1 MNVELTEKEGKFL
14 LKVLEYNY
22 AETEEDFEGKGMDSE
37 NPLLK
42 SLDWKLRKFKDYDK
56 DRRFYLE
63 ERLTFGMLFCGAGYR
78 TGIACNQMHKRLDY
92 AIMTLSG
99 MQQNGGM
106 GSDFDEE
113 SDKQDRE
120 DILNVLKDLLIAFGV
135 SAEELI
141 EPKLEFDI

>member
-1 MNVELTEKEGKFL
+1 MNVDLTEKEGKFILKL
-14 LKVLEYNY
+14 LKYNY
-22 AETEEDFEGKGMDSE
+22 AETEEDFEGIGMGSE
-37 NPLLK
+37 NPVLK
-42 SLDWKLRKFKDYDK
+42 SLDRKLRKFEDYDE
-56 DRRFYLE
+56 DRRSYLE

-92 AIMTLSG
+92 AIMTLGG

-113 SDKQDRE
+113 SDKQGHE
-120 DILNVLKDLLIAFGV
+120 DIKNVLKDLLIAFDI